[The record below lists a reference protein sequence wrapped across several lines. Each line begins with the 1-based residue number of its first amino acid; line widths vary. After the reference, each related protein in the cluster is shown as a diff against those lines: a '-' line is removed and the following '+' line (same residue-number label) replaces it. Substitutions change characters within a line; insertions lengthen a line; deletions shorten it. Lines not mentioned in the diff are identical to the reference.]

1 MVQTHA
7 YLRGAATL
15 AFQAYQYQRR
25 LDEGD
30 DSLNLDF
37 NTGSKAGDAVLTWFL
52 VFVMVFL
59 SAMFSGLTLGL
70 LGLDKTG
77 LEIVMGGGSPQERA
91 DAKVI
96 YPIREDGNRLLCT
109 LLLGNVAVN
118 ALLSITLADI
128 ASSLIGFFASTAL
141 IVIFGEILPQ
151 ALCSRYALR
160 VGASSMPLV
169 KFFLIILAPVAVPLA
184 KVLDYFLEEDVG
196 TVHTKNEMMHYLKL
210 HAKRGGLD
218 NESGLVMRGALE
230 MKEKRVREV
239 MTPLE
244 DVYMLPESTRLSF
257 KVVRE
262 IFEQGFSRVPVFRGE
277 RQRIVGLLFVKD
289 LIFVDPEDE
298 TALTSLLGIF
308 ARGLQIVDETDS
320 LDDVLRIFKAG
331 HGHLAL
337 VRRGEV
343 TKKLTAIQEDSNES
357 KEVELTEMGAPPVP
371 DQAPSVFV
379 GIVTLEDIVEEILG
393 DEIIDETDVFVDVDN
408 HVKVAGRSDFDFTK
422 LRRLDAEFVDERLS
436 PEEVQAV
443 TSHLLT
449 NVKALRRSTTLDR
462 DEMAQLV
469 RRSRV
474 VEIRRKSKNPHS
486 DKIHAQDRIYVRG
499 EAASYATLVLNGKL
513 SVLAGV
519 DGFRAEAGPWTVLG
533 ADALVSDEGSFVPDF
548 SAHVATDSVRCVHVT
563 RAEYERAI
571 TGRRRRGRRG
581 MGTDGEESDTG
592 RRARLGRRGEMAEKR
607 RRLARMAGQNRGARA
622 GRAALDQFR
631 GEQTGA
637 MSDGER
643 PLVQSRGEESGASSQ
658 ALDAL
663 DVGYASDPQLGS
675 SREDL
680 LANATSG
687 NESGSDVD

>member
-1 MVQTHA
+1 M
-7 YLRGAATL
+7 
-15 AFQAYQYQRR
+15 
-25 LDEGD
+25 
-30 DSLNLDF
+30 
-37 NTGSKAGDAVLTWFL
+37 
-52 VFVMVFL
+52 
-59 SAMFSGLTLGL
+59 
-70 LGLDKTG
+70 
-77 LEIVMGGGSPQERA
+77 
-91 DAKVI
+91 
-96 YPIREDGNRLLCT
+96 
-109 LLLGNVAVN
+109 
-118 ALLSITLADI
+118 
-128 ASSLIGFFASTAL
+128 
-141 IVIFGEILPQ
+141 
-151 ALCSRYALR
+151 
-160 VGASSMPLV
+160 
-169 KFFLIILAPVAVPLA
+169 
-184 KVLDYFLEEDVG
+184 
-196 TVHTKNEMMHYLKL
+196 
-210 HAKRGGLD
+210 
-218 NESGLVMRGALE
+218 
-230 MKEKRVREV
+230 
-239 MTPLE
+239 
-244 DVYMLPESTRLSF
+244 
-257 KVVRE
+257 
-262 IFEQGFSRVPVFRGE
+262 
-277 RQRIVGLLFVKD
+277 
-289 LIFVDPEDE
+289 
-298 TALTSLLGIF
+298 
-308 ARGLQIVDETDS
+308 
-320 LDDVLRIFKAG
+320 
-331 HGHLAL
+331 
-337 VRRGEV
+337 
-343 TKKLTAIQEDSNES
+343 
-357 KEVELTEMGAPPVP
+357 
-371 DQAPSVFV
+371 
-379 GIVTLEDIVEEILG
+379 EDIIEEILG

-643 PLVQSRGEESGASSQ
+643 PLAAARGEESGASSQ